1 MSAAVEPPLSPPSLG
16 QVNPTSSTFDDDPP
30 SVSRRHSTWAEVP
43 QYQWD
48 DWKWQQQNAIRS
60 VGQLRH
66 LLPFTGDELESIGK
80 LEANYKL
87 AIPPYYFSL
96 INTDDPDD
104 PIRLQSVPSPLEN
117 EGGFELDDPLEEEKD
132 SPVNGLTHRYPDRVL
147 MLTTPN
153 CSMYCRFCTRKRVT
167 LTRGGWEGIS
177 KNDELMIEYI
187 RQHSEIKDV
196 VVSGGDPLTLP
207 IPKLQYYLDNLKA
220 INDGHG
226 HETGD
231 ELLARL
237 AELLRATADTD
248 QLAARLGGDEFCILM
263 PYCSDTEAPARLAE
277 SLLACLAAQCFEIAG
292 SAHRLSVSI
301 GYALFPDHG
310 ADGHALVRAA
320 GAALHKA
327 KRDGR
332 GRAVGATQ
340 VHASLLDESRSME
353 VELGDALRSGSLYLR
368 WQRYVSV
375 HDGGTMGYEALIRW
389 QSQRFGEV
397 SPSIFIPLAE
407 RTGLIGELDRFA
419 LQSACRTAAS
429 WPVPTRINVNVSP
442 FWFAEGRIFEIV
454 RDCLAETTLSP
465 SRLLL
470 EVTERTIIEHPAAA
484 RQQIQLLRDIG
495 VHIALDDFGTGYSSL
510 GAVSEFEI
518 EQIKLDISLI
528 SKIGKDPR
536 ADGIARCVIQ
546 LARDLDLNVVAEG
559 VETERQYELIRDL
572 GCDAAQGFYLG
583 RPDREIDFDV
593 ADNDG
598 LPLSL
603 MQWTPSKGMS

>member
-1 MSAAVEPPLSPPSLG
+1 MLLAAIPDSEGARLRDLLSYEILDTPRDPHLERLVALAARLLDMPIALVSLVDSNRLWVKAG
-16 QVNPTSSTFDDDPP
+16 CGL
-30 SVSRRHSTWAEVP
+30 SVSEAPRAGSFCSYAILEPDHVFCVEDALLDPRFMHNPLVAGETKIRFYAAAPLIGSRSGLPLGTLCLLDTKPRSLSLP
-43 QYQWD
+43 QCRILQD
-48 DWKWQQQNAIRS
+48 LAAS
-60 VGQLRH
+60 VVAVMDLHQAHR
-66 LLPFTGDELESIGK
+66 K
-80 LEANYKL
+80 LKL
-87 AIPPYYFSL
+87 AA
-96 INTDDPDD
+96 
-104 PIRLQSVPSPLEN
+104 
-117 EGGFELDDPLEEEKD
+117 
-132 SPVNGLTHRYPDRVL
+132 TH
-147 MLTTPN
+147 
-153 CSMYCRFCTRKRVT
+153 
-167 LTRGGWEGIS
+167 
-177 KNDELMIEYI
+177 
-187 RQHSEIKDV
+187 
-196 VVSGGDPLTLP
+196 DPLTRLP
-207 IPKLQYYLDNLKA
+207 NRALFESNLLAAVDSLPDSGLAAVLYIGVDNLKA

-442 FWFAEGRIFEIV
+442 FWFAEGRIFEMV

>member
-220 INDGHG
+220 IKHIDVVRIGTRVPVTLPQRLYDN
-226 HETGD
+226 
-231 ELLARL
+231 ELLNVLESAEKVHIQTHFNHPREVTPEAARVTMAL
-237 AELLRATADTD
+237 LRRGMTINNHLVLLKGVNDDLGTMRELLR
-248 QLAARLGGDEFCILM
+248 G
-263 PYCSDTEAPARLAE
+263 
-277 SLLACLAAQCFEIAG
+277 
-292 SAHRLSVSI
+292 
-301 GYALFPDHG
+301 
-310 ADGHALVRAA
+310 
-320 GAALHKA
+320 
-327 KRDGR
+327 
-332 GRAVGATQ
+332 
-340 VHASLLDESRSME
+340 
-353 VELGDALRSGSLYLR
+353 
-368 WQRYVSV
+368 
-375 HDGGTMGYEALIRW
+375 
-389 QSQRFGEV
+389 
-397 SPSIFIPLAE
+397 
-407 RTGLIGELDRFA
+407 
-419 LQSACRTAAS
+419 
-429 WPVPTRINVNVSP
+429 
-442 FWFAEGRIFEIV
+442 
-454 RDCLAETTLSP
+454 
-465 SRLLL
+465 
-470 EVTERTIIEHPAAA
+470 
-484 RQQIQLLRDIG
+484 LLR
-495 VHIALDDFGTGYSSL
+495 
-510 GAVSEFEI
+510 
-518 EQIKLDISLI
+518 IK
-528 SKIGKDPR
+528 
-536 ADGIARCVIQ
+536 V
-546 LARDLDLNVVAEG
+546 
-559 VETERQYELIRDL
+559 
-572 GCDAAQGFYLG
+572 
-583 RPDREIDFDV
+583 RP
-593 ADNDG
+593 
-598 LPLSL
+598 
-603 MQWTPSKGMS
+603 